1 MSAWKFQNHLEFRF
15 NLFWV
20 SLLSCKYEW
29 NVTNRNTWINW
40 TNRLL
45 ALEKIKQKV
54 RCPPLLLFAET
65 QYISFDP
72 FPRNQISISS
82 WMHASTCI
90 MDKYIIFIDVE
101 VVTFGPESIFG
112 ATAGTGGCIKF
123 LNSLEQCKLL
133 NYFIPKKVLPVKQL
147 NTIDVQI
154 YKQICL

>member
-1 MSAWKFQNHLEFRF
+1 
-15 NLFWV
+15 
-20 SLLSCKYEW
+20 
-29 NVTNRNTWINW
+29 
-40 TNRLL
+40 
-45 ALEKIKQKV
+45 
-54 RCPPLLLFAET
+54 
-65 QYISFDP
+65 
-72 FPRNQISISS
+72 
-82 WMHASTCI
+82 

-112 ATAGTGGCIKF
+112 ATAATGGRIKF